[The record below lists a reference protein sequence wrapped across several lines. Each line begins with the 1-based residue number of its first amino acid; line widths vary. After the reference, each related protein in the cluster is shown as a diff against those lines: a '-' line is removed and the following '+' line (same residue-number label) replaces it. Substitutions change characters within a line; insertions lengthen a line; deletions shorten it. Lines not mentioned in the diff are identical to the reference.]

1 MLSKGDK
8 EYNKK
13 IEASKRIKDFPA
25 ETKLGALVFCTIGAL
40 IGFVILLFLMALI
53 TI

>member
-1 MLSKGDK
+1 MNRGDK
-8 EYNKK
+8 EYNRKV
-13 IEASKRIKDFPA
+13 EAEQRINDFPF
-25 ETKLGALVFCTIGAL
+25 ETKLLALVCCTIGAL